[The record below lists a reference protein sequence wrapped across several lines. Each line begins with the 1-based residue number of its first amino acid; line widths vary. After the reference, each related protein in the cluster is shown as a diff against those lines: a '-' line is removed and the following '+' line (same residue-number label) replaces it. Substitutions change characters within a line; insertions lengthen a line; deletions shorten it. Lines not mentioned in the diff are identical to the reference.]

1 MTLGLTAKVVALHES
16 LVEADLDHAF
26 GGALALAF
34 CTAEPRGTK
43 DIDLNVFAGVDRLDD
58 VLAALP
64 DGVEARRDA
73 VAQLRRE
80 AQARLWWDTT
90 PVDLFLANHPFHDQV
105 AANRRIVPFA
115 GVDLPVLSCPDL
127 AVFKAFFARP
137 KDVVDIASMVAIGSV
152 DLGHLE
158 SAIEMLV
165 GDERRAFLARVREA
179 TAEIVSG
186 T

>member
-1 MTLGLTAKVVALHES
+1 VTTLGLTAKVLALHES
-16 LVEADLDHAF
+16 LAAADLDHAF

-43 DIDLNVFAGVDRLDD
+43 DIDLNVFVGIDRLDD
-58 VLAALP
+58 VLRALP
-64 DGVEARRDA
+64 DGVAASGAD
-73 VAQLRRE
+73 VAQLTRE
-80 AQARLWWDTT
+80 AQARLWWDET

-105 AANRRIVPFA
+105 AANRRVVPFA

-137 KDVVDIASMVAIGSV
+137 KDVVDVASMVAIGSI

-158 SAIEMLV
+158 SAVTAFL
-165 GDERRAFLARVREA
+165 GDERHVFLARVGEA
-179 TAEIVSG
+179 AAEMR
-186 T
+186 